1 MAAGMVPGAAMAV
14 SAEFSDKLVA
24 SLADLYDGDTARAR
38 EELEA
43 LSKEEGFEITD
54 ELIEGVAGGVACP
67 IHGCDTLND
76 TCRELCVIL

>member
-1 MAAGMVPGAAMAV
+1 MNINDLSHELKEKAMVC
-14 SAEFSDKLVA
+14 K
-24 SLADLYDGDTARAR
+24 TR

-43 LSKEEGFEITD
+43 LFKEEGFEITD

>member
-1 MAAGMVPGAAMAV
+1 MRKEPATNFNDLSPELKEKAMAC
-14 SAEFSDKLVA
+14 K
-24 SLADLYDGDTARAR
+24 TR

-43 LSKEEGFEITD
+43 LFKEEGFDITD
-54 ELIEGVAGGVACP
+54 EFIEGVAGGVACP

>member
-1 MAAGMVPGAAMAV
+1 MAC
-14 SAEFSDKLVA
+14 K
-24 SLADLYDGDTARAR
+24 TR

-54 ELIEGVAGGVACP
+54 ELIEGVAAGIACP
-67 IHGCDTLND
+67 IHGCETEND

>member
-1 MAAGMVPGAAMAV
+1 MNFNDLSPELREKAMAC
-14 SAEFSDKLVA
+14 K
-24 SLADLYDGDTARAR
+24 TR

-43 LSKEEGFEITD
+43 LCKEEGFEITD

-67 IHGCDTLND
+67 IHGCDELND